1 MVQKE
6 GSYPFTIKINRLDAQ
21 TISTP
26 SVIKI
31 GWDEIVNSNN
41 FVTFTPKYS
50 ESYIQIDIDDTDVV
64 EHTSGN
70 KIKGVQ
76 LGTTIIHFRTPEGLE
91 SQSRIEVVIPKLKSV
106 TITSKEKE
114 LAIGDEM
121 QLTYSYTPARS
132 TATFTWKS
140 SNPDVIEVSEN
151 GLLKAKSAGKA
162 TVTLI
167 SDNGVSD
174 SVNFKVKKK

>member
-1 MVQKE
+1 ME
-6 GSYPFTIKINRLDAQ
+6 AQ

-31 GWDEIVNSNN
+31 GWDETVNSDN

-50 ESYIQIDIDDTDVV
+50 ESDVKIDIDDIGVV
-64 EHTSGN
+64 ERTSGS

-76 LGTTIIHFRTPEGLE
+76 LGTTIIHFRTPDGLE

-106 TITSKEKE
+106 TITSKEKK

-132 TATFTWKS
+132 TPTFTWKS

-151 GLLKAKSAGKA
+151 GLLKAKSDGKA
-162 TVTLI
+162 TVTII

-174 SVNFKVKKK
+174 SINYKVKKKQ